1 MTIKSYK
8 KGTHQVHVMM
18 GGKAYPLGHEH
29 QLTAYLL
36 NNILG
41 GGALNSRLNLS
52 LREQRGLVYTVEST
66 YTPLSD
72 TGYWAVYFACDKED
86 KETCI
91 QLVLDELR
99 KLCEQPLT
107 EKQLAAA
114 KQQIHGQMAIA
125 AENRENNAL
134 SMAKHMLYFGTS
146 PTWEETYECIA
157 KISAEELQLVA
168 QDLYDENS
176 MTLLEYD

>member
-1 MTIKSYK
+1 MKIITYQRH
-8 KGTHQVHVMM
+8 THQVHLML
-18 GGKAYPLGHEH
+18 GGKAYPLGHTH
-29 QLTAYLL
+29 QLAAYLL

-72 TGYWAVYFACDKED
+72 TGYWCVYFACDKED
-86 KETCI
+86 KDTCT
-91 QLVLDELR
+91 QLVLAELR
-99 KLCEQPLT
+99 QLREHPLSD
-107 EKQLAAA
+107 KQLTTA
-114 KQQIHGQMAIA
+114 KQQLHGQMAIS

-146 PTWEETYECIA
+146 PTWEETFA
-157 KISAEELQLVA
+157 KIEKITAEELQLVA
-168 QDLYDENS
+168 QELYNENK
-176 MTLLEYD
+176 MTLLEYI

>member
-1 MTIKSYK
+1 MTITSYK

-18 GGKAYPLGHEH
+18 GGKAYPIGHEK
-29 QLTAYLL
+29 QLTLYLL

-91 QLVLDELR
+91 DLVMNELNRLR
-99 KLCEQPLT
+99 KTALT
-107 EKQLAAA
+107 EAQLNRA
-114 KQQIHGQMAIA
+114 KHQLHGQMAIA
-125 AENRENNAL
+125 SQNDENNAL
-134 SMAKHMLYFGTS
+134 SMAKQCLYRGEALD
-146 PTWEETYECIA
+146 WEETFEQIKQVSA
-157 KISAEELQLVA
+157 AEIQAVAQELFDEQKISILAYE
-168 QDLYDENS
+168 
-176 MTLLEYD
+176 

>member
-1 MTIKSYK
+1 MKIITYQRH
-8 KGTHQVHVMM
+8 THQVHVMM
-18 GGKAYPLGHEH
+18 GGKAYPLGHAH
-29 QLTAYLL
+29 QLAAYLL

-72 TGYWAVYFACDKED
+72 NGYWCIYFACDKED
-86 KETCI
+86 NETCT
-91 QLVLDELR
+91 QLVLAELHQLR
-99 KLCEQPLT
+99 EHPLT
-107 EKQLAAA
+107 EKQLTAA
-114 KQQIHGQMAIA
+114 KQQLHGQMAIS

-146 PTWEETYECIA
+146 PTWEETFA
-157 KISAEELQLVA
+157 KIQEITAEELQEVA
-168 QDLYDENS
+168 QELYNEDK
-176 MTLLEYD
+176 MTLLEYI

>member
-1 MTIKSYK
+1 ML
-8 KGTHQVHVMM
+8 
-18 GGKAYPLGHEH
+18 GGKAYPLGHLH
-29 QLTAYLL
+29 QLAAYLL

-72 TGYWAVYFACDKED
+72 TGYWCVYFACDKED
-86 KETCI
+86 KENCT

-99 KLCEQPLT
+99 KLREHPLT
-107 EKQLAAA
+107 GKQLAAA
-114 KQQIHGQMAIA
+114 KQQLHGQMAIA
-125 AENRENNAL
+125 SENRENNAL

-146 PTWEETYECIA
+146 PTWEETFA
-157 KISAEELQLVA
+157 KIEKITAEELQEVA
-168 QDLYDENS
+168 QELYNEDK
-176 MTLLEYD
+176 MTLLKYE

>member
-1 MTIKSYK
+1 ML
-8 KGTHQVHVMM
+8 
-18 GGKAYPLGHEH
+18 GGLAYPLGHEK

-72 TGYWAVYFACDKED
+72 NGYWCVYFACDKED

-91 QLVLDELR
+91 RLAQCELR

-107 EKQLAAA
+107 DKQLEAA

-125 AENRENNAL
+125 AENRENAAL
-134 SMAKHMLYFGTS
+134 TMAKQVLYFGQAE
-146 PTWEETYECIA
+146 TWQQTFAHIEQITATQLQEVA
-157 KISAEELQLVA
+157 KELYNEDKMV
-168 QDLYDENS
+168 
-176 MTLLEYD
+176 LLEYN

>member
-18 GGKAYPLGHEH
+18 GGKAYPLGHQH
-29 QLTAYLL
+29 QLAAYLL

-72 TGYWAVYFACDKED
+72 TGYWCVYFACDKED
-86 KETCI
+86 KDICV
-91 QLVLDELR
+91 QLVQNELR
-99 KLCEQPLT
+99 QLREHPLT
-107 EKQLAAA
+107 TKQLQAAL
-114 KQQIHGQMAIA
+114 QQLHGQMAISS
-125 AENRENNAL
+125 ENRENNAL

-146 PTWEETYECIA
+146 PTWEETFERIR
-157 KISAEELQLVA
+157 KITPAELQGVA
-168 QDLYDENS
+168 QELYDENS
-176 MTLLEYD
+176 MILLEYV